1 MTKLIRTFLFLTLI
15 LSACSPAAPVPEVP
29 LAAASDT
36 PTSIPSPAP
45 ATEMLSTEIIPVT
58 TTDVLP
64 PAQIIVTV
72 STPHIDQGPDGAATV
87 DPTYPRQCGY
97 QWAYQDLPELSSEF
111 QQSIQ
116 ALQPD
121 AQAVAFGF
129 GEDCIY
135 ADGTKIFIPMETD
148 FNVTIPHSDTTD
160 TTILGEWVVRIM
172 QVIDNIPPDEIIGPR
187 PGRVSIIYEN
197 AQREGVNFYIDQYHA
212 LPAGLTPAEIYQTL
226 KSSQ

>member
-1 MTKLIRTFLFLTLI
+1 MTKRIRTLFFLALI
-15 LSACSPAAPVPEVP
+15 LSACSPVALPPEIPPAAV
-29 LAAASDT
+29 SDT
-36 PTSIPSPAP
+36 PTSIPAAAP
-45 ATEMLSTEIIPVT
+45 ATEMSSTEIIPIT

-64 PAQIIVTV
+64 PEKIIATV

-87 DPTYPRQCGY
+87 DPSYPRQCGY
-97 QWAYQDLPELSSEF
+97 QWAYQDLPELSGEF

-116 ALQPD
+116 AQQPD

-129 GEDCIY
+129 GEDCVY

-148 FNVTIPHSDTTD
+148 FTVNIPLSDTSD
-160 TTILGEWVVRIM
+160 TAILGEWVVKIM
-172 QVIDNIPPDEIIGPR
+172 QVIGEIPPGQIIGPR
-187 PGRVSIIYEN
+187 PGRVSILFEN
-197 AQREGVNFYIDQYHA
+197 VQREGVNFYIDQYHA